1 MAQKCPMTYQDEKLR
16 IWIWNSRLVE
26 WTYIVS
32 FRHIISLLASEIK
45 EKNNNLSLKVK
56 KKLYP
61 SVYSENRVLILFD
74 VLCLIL

>member
-1 MAQKCPMTYQDEKLR
+1 MTYQDEKLG

-45 EKNNNLSLKVK
+45 EKKNNLSFKVK

>member
-1 MAQKCPMTYQDEKLR
+1 MDLHCKF
-16 IWIWNSRLVE
+16 S
-26 WTYIVS
+26 S
-32 FRHIISLLASEIK
+32 HIISILASQIK
-45 EKNNNLSLKVK
+45 EKNNNNLSLKVK